1 MRKTIQ
7 ALIEAAMISYLPIA
21 FIYADVNPH
30 NWTIGGRAWCVG
42 IFTFLMFL
50 YGVKRLEDSRNETE

>member
-7 ALIEAAMISYLPIA
+7 AIIEAAIIAYLPIA
-21 FIYADVNPH
+21 FIYADVNPSD
-30 NWTIGGRAWCVG
+30 WTVGGRAWCVG

-50 YGVKRLEDSRNETE
+50 YGVKQVEDSRNEIK